1 MKSLC
6 ELSNDKLIFNHKI
19 YKNESQ
25 PSYLMRHMHEG
36 YEILFIK
43 NGNIKYVIED
53 EEFLLQANDVIFT
66 RPHSYHY
73 MEIPSNAIYERINIL
88 LKNNKTFQ
96 TICSIIPTQLHVFNC
111 TNNPTVLQIF
121 QKMCHYY
128 SVFDKKTALK
138 LIELLSEELLYN
150 FTLINENNLSIARN
164 CSPLIVSA
172 LQYIKENLCSITNI
186 NEVSNALFVSKSY
199 FFKSFKEEL
208 KISPKQYI
216 INKRLSLAFDMI
228 TSGKKPSE
236 VYEECGFTCYNT
248 FYKAFVNYYGCTP
261 SSITTSPPPLFLN
274 NKSDL

>member
-1 MKSLC
+1 MMESLC
-6 ELSNDKLIFNHKI
+6 ELINDKLIFNHKI
-19 YKNESQ
+19 YKNEMR
-25 PSYLMRHMHEG
+25 PSFLMRHMHEG

-53 EEFLLQANDVIFT
+53 EEFLLQKNDVIFT
-66 RPHSYHY
+66 RPHAYHY
-73 MEIPSNAIYERINIL
+73 MEIPPNETYDRINIL
-88 LKNNKTFQ
+88 LKNNKAFQ
-96 TICSIIPTQLHVFNC
+96 AIYSVIPPQLHVFNC

-128 SVFDKKTALK
+128 SVFDEKTASR

-164 CSPLIVSA
+164 CSPLVVSA

-186 NEVSNALFVSKSY
+186 NEISNALFVSKSY

-216 INKRLSLAFDMI
+216 INKRLSLAYDMI
-228 TSGKKPSE
+228 ASGKKPSK

-248 FYKAFVNYYGCTP
+248 FYKAFVNYYGCVP
-261 SSITTSPPPLFLN
+261 STIVNSTLPPLFFE
-274 NKSDL
+274 